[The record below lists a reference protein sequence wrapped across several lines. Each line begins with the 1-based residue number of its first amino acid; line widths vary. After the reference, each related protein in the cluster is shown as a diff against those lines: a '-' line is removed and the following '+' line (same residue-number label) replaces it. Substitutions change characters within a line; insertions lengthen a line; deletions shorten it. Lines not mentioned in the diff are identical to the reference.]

1 MFNTFVACVF
11 LLFAQTSFAAAKVG
25 GTFLTNLGAEPP
37 TLNPLSSQEAS
48 ASEVESYVMSSLL
61 ERNPDTYEWEE
72 AVAEK
77 WNISKDGMTFEF
89 KIREGVKFHDGKPL
103 TAEDV
108 KFSFDAIM
116 DKDNKCKTAHMR
128 PYYENFESV
137 EIVDPLTVRFK
148 AKEVYFANFDTA
160 AGMTIV
166 PKHVYADPNEAKEK
180 KLNRTMVGSG
190 PYIIEDF
197 KRGRQLVLKRNN
209 DWYGFKL
216 SKNKG
221 KHNVERILM
230 RFLKEPEVEL
240 QRFEKGDLDYI
251 GLDPE
256 KFTLKTKGGKW
267 GKDLVKKK
275 VETKAPSGYSFVG
288 FNLTNPIFSSVKTR
302 KALAMLVNRPLMNE
316 KFQFDLSLPANGP
329 VYRQSFYNNS
339 AVKPVDYDPKAA
351 LALLREDGWADKDGD
366 GVLEKDGKKLS
377 FTILEPL
384 QDFVKYLTIFQEDA
398 KKAGV
403 DVNIKYI
410 EWNTFI
416 KLLNER
422 NFDAVRLAW
431 TGGQVDWDPKQIW
444 HSSSIDNQGSNF
456 ISYKNKKVDDLIDQ
470 ARKTMD
476 RNARGKILKD
486 VHKTIAED
494 HPYIFFFNRKYTL
507 YAHNKRVKMEKDAY
521 NYSVGTNFWWLEP

>member
-1 MFNTFVACVF
+1 MFKAFLALA
-11 LLFAQTSFAAAKVG
+11 LLFSATTTFAKAKVT
-25 GTFLTNLGAEPP
+25 GTFLSNLGAEPP

-48 ASEVESYVMSSLL
+48 AREVENYIMSSLL

-72 AVAEK
+72 SVAQS
-77 WNISKDGMTFEF
+77 WSISKDGMTFEF
-89 KIREGVKFHDGKPL
+89 KIRPDIKFHDGKPL

-108 KFSFDAIM
+108 KFTFDAIM
-116 DKDNKCKTAHMR
+116 DKDNKYKTAHAR
-128 PYYENFESV
+128 AYYENFESV
-137 EIVDPLTVRFK
+137 EVVDPLTVRFK
-148 AKEVYFANFDTA
+148 AKEVYFANFDQA

-166 PKHVYADPNEAKEK
+166 PKHVYANPDEAKEK

-190 PYIIEDF
+190 PYILEDF
-197 KRGRQLVLKRNN
+197 KRGRQIVLKRNN

-216 SKNKG
+216 KRNKG
-221 KHNVERILM
+221 QHNFARILM

-240 QRFEKGDLDYI
+240 QRFEKGDLDFI
-251 GLDPE
+251 TLDPE

-267 GKDLVKKK
+267 GSEIIKKQAQN
-275 VETKAPSGYSFVG
+275 KAPSGYSFIG
-288 FNLTNPIFSSVKTR
+288 FNLTSPIFSSVKTR
-302 KALAMLVNRPLMNE
+302 KALAMLVNRPMMNE

-329 VYRQSFYNNS
+329 VYRQSFYNNE

-366 GVLEKDGKKLS
+366 GVLEKKGVKLS

-384 QDFVKYLTIFQEDA
+384 NDFIKYLTIFQEDA

-403 DVNIKYI
+403 DVNIKYV

-431 TGGQVDWDPKQIW
+431 TGGQVDWDPKQVW
-444 HSSSIDNQGSNF
+444 HSSSIANEGSNF
-456 ISYKNKKVDDLIDQ
+456 VQYKNKKVDDLIDQ
-470 ARKTMD
+470 SRKTMD
-476 RNARGKILKD
+476 RNARAKMLKE
-486 VHKTIAED
+486 VHSLIAND
-494 HPYIFFFNRKYTL
+494 HPYIFFFNRKYAL
-507 YAHNKRVKMEKDAY
+507 YAHNKRIQVERDTR
-521 NYSVGTNFWWLEP
+521 NYSIGVSDWWIEP

>member
-1 MFNTFVACVF
+1 MLKTFLACFF
-11 LLFAQTSFAAAKVG
+11 LLLAQTSFAAAKVG

-116 DKDNKCKTAHMR
+116 DKDNKYKTAHMR

-137 EIVDPLTVRFK
+137 EVVDPLTVRFK

-197 KRGRQLVLKRNN
+197 KRGRQLMLKRNN

-216 SKNKG
+216 DKNKG
-221 KHNVERILM
+221 KHNVERVLM
-230 RFLKEPEVEL
+230 RFLKEP
-240 QRFEKGDLDYI
+240 
-251 GLDPE
+251 
-256 KFTLKTKGGKW
+256 
-267 GKDLVKKK
+267 
-275 VETKAPSGYSFVG
+275 
-288 FNLTNPIFSSVKTR
+288 
-302 KALAMLVNRPLMNE
+302 
-316 KFQFDLSLPANGP
+316 
-329 VYRQSFYNNS
+329 
-339 AVKPVDYDPKAA
+339 
-351 LALLREDGWADKDGD
+351 
-366 GVLEKDGKKLS
+366 
-377 FTILEPL
+377 
-384 QDFVKYLTIFQEDA
+384 
-398 KKAGV
+398 
-403 DVNIKYI
+403 
-410 EWNTFI
+410 
-416 KLLNER
+416 
-422 NFDAVRLAW
+422 
-431 TGGQVDWDPKQIW
+431 
-444 HSSSIDNQGSNF
+444 
-456 ISYKNKKVDDLIDQ
+456 
-470 ARKTMD
+470 
-476 RNARGKILKD
+476 
-486 VHKTIAED
+486 
-494 HPYIFFFNRKYTL
+494 
-507 YAHNKRVKMEKDAY
+507 
-521 NYSVGTNFWWLEP
+521 